1 MSTIAVVD
9 YSMGKLYSVAK
20 ALEHVAPKWRI
31 LVTGDPAQVAAADRV
46 VFPGQGAMP
55 DCVRHL
61 EESGLREEVLRAAR
75 EKPMFG
81 VCIGAQMLFERSA
94 EGDTP
99 GLGLLAGEV
108 VRFDPRTTV
117 AADGARLKVPH
128 MGWNRVRQLREH
140 PVWAGIPDETYF
152 YFVHS
157 YHFAPGDP
165 RDCVGDC
172 EYGRRFTCAVARD
185 NIFATQFH
193 PEKSSGHGLKLYEN
207 FIGWRP

>member
-1 MSTIAVVD
+1 RKHSEPPPGGVPRPTASYRVVPMSTIAVVD
-9 YSMGKLYSVAK
+9 YSMGNLYSVAK

-117 AADGARLKVPH
+117 GPDGRRLKVPH
-128 MGWNRVRQLREH
+128 
-140 PVWAGIPDETYF
+140 I
-152 YFVHS
+152 
-157 YHFAPGDP
+157 
-165 RDCVGDC
+165 
-172 EYGRRFTCAVARD
+172 
-185 NIFATQFH
+185 
-193 PEKSSGHGLKLYEN
+193 
-207 FIGWRP
+207 